1 MKAMIKRF
9 WKEEAGASA
18 VEYALMVALMAVV
31 IVVAIR
37 SLNTP
42 ASVQAPVVPVELDSV
57 VP

>member
-37 SLNTP
+37 ALNTP
-42 ASVQAPVVPVELDSV
+42 ASVQAPPAVIEVDSAVP
-57 VP
+57 

>member
-9 WKEEAGASA
+9 WKCEAGASA

-42 ASVQAPVVPVELDSV
+42 ASVQAPPAAIEVDSAVP
-57 VP
+57 

>member
-9 WKEEAGASA
+9 RKEDAGASA
-18 VEYALMVALMAVV
+18 IEYALMVALFAVV

-42 ASVQAPVVPVELDSV
+42 VSVPAPPVAVELDSA